1 MPSSIWRV
9 IGECPLMRRG
19 GALLRR
25 YATASQPRA
34 NLGAPFDFKRPL
46 RVVWLPKCHGT
57 SAGAVLSA
65 SPRRISAGANLNRTP
80 LLELELSINSQEAL

>member
-1 MPSSIWRV
+1 MSPDAVRW
-9 IGECPLMRRG
+9 GTLK
-19 GALLRR
+19 ALDPP
-25 YATASQPRA
+25 SQPRA

-65 SPRRISAGANLNRTP
+65 SPRRISARANLNRTP